1 MRGGEGI
8 AIDGPAGRLPELCL
22 CFCLCSTR
30 LLNAHLSVEKIIIR
44 KPGGIRAMDLKHVI
58 ELIHIS
64 AKHASSELRAKAIA
78 EYIRYHPEINR
89 DEVLAMIPDTHIG

>member
-1 MRGGEGI
+1 
-8 AIDGPAGRLPELCL
+8 
-22 CFCLCSTR
+22 
-30 LLNAHLSVEKIIIR
+30 
-44 KPGGIRAMDLKHVI
+44 MDLKHVI

-78 EYIRYHPEINR
+78 EYLRYHPEINR